1 MFSFF
6 LGGPKT
12 ETKESEYHHQEE
24 SGANAGELPTIT
36 EEEAAE
42 AEETC

>member
-6 LGGPKT
+6 LGAGPKT
-12 ETKESEYHHQEE
+12 ATKESECHRQEE

-42 AEETC
+42 AEET